1 MEQRIKV
8 QLVEL
13 ELNPGKGFHKYVEV
27 YNEQL
32 NSYAYT
38 TIDLFHIDMDAETR
52 TKHKINP
59 IGEPIYYVV
68 SSDSSSISN

>member
-1 MEQRIKV
+1 MKTRIRV
-8 QLVEL
+8 QLVEM
-13 ELNPGKGFHKYVEV
+13 ELNPGKGFHKYIEV

-52 TKHKINP
+52 AKHNINP
-59 IGEPIYYVV
+59 IGEPVYHI
-68 SSDSSSISN
+68 IQQ